1 MFNCDSSSTFPREN
15 RAMIQYYYK
24 EYGANRV
31 KLMSESLDDAME
43 RSPSHLILCIHA
55 KNQLGRTN
63 TITNALPNN
72 LVKALQKNNRGIYR
86 QRNMY
91 LLTEKITPPVQGGVA
106 IAPFINLD
114 FLPRIEHCT
123 PDTIIYIP
131 WGEDDLSAYQV
142 QTNAKEI

>member
-1 MFNCDSSSTFPREN
+1 
-15 RAMIQYYYK
+15 
-24 EYGANRV
+24 
-31 KLMSESLDDAME
+31 MSESLDDAME

-55 KNQLGRTN
+55 KNQLGRAN

-91 LLTEKITPPVQGGVA
+91 LLTNRITPSVQGGVA

-114 FLPRIEHCT
+114 FLPRIEYCT
-123 PDTIIYIP
+123 PGAIIYIP
-131 WGEDDLSAYQV
+131 WGENDLSAYQA
-142 QTNAKEI
+142 QTNAEEI